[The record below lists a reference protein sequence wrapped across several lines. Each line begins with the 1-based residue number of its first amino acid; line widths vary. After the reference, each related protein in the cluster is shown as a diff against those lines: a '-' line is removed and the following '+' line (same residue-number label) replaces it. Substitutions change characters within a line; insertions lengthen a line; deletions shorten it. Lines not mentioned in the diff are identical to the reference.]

1 MASEQTSFRRYGRF
15 YRNVSKYA
23 RQENVLVSA
32 YFILS
37 LFTISFFAAVFI
49 RPTAITIAKI
59 WREIQDKKQVNAQL
73 DTKISALEEAQS
85 LYISMEGDLTV
96 IDNAIPKNSNYA
108 KLAQELEYLA
118 SINEV
123 DYLSQKF
130 GAVTIYPKEVVGG
143 GTVGSI
149 GLHQLSLSFQGS
161 FPRLLALI
169 SDLENFDR
177 YLSIQSLNL
186 TPLGTVSSSEDFQL
200 SINIE
205 STVYS
210 FPDGLDLGT

>member
-23 RQENVLVSA
+23 GQEKVLVSA
-32 YFILS
+32 YLILS

-59 WREIQDKKQVNAQL
+59 WREIQDKKQVNIKL

-85 LYISMEGDLTV
+85 IYTSIESDLTV
-96 IDNAIPKNSNYA
+96 VDKAMPKNSDYLR
-108 KLAQELEYLA
+108 LAQELEYLA

-123 DYLSQKF
+123 DYIFSDF
-130 GAVTIYPKEVVGG
+130 GSVTVYPKEAVDE
-143 GTVGSI
+143 TASSI
-149 GLHQLSLSFQGS
+149 GEHLLSLSFQGS
-161 FPRLLALI
+161 LPKLQALI
-169 SDLENFDR
+169 LDLENFDR
-177 YLSIQSLNL
+177 FLSVQSLTL
-186 TPLGTVSSSEDFQL
+186 TPLGGVNNSGDFEL
-200 SINIE
+200 SVTIE

-210 FPDGLDLGT
+210 FPEGLDLGT